1 MKTYVKW
8 SWVLLLAA
16 QTQYAQ
22 TLPSNPISR
31 HAVIEQIAQES
42 QSLGQLENLAH
53 ELLDEIGPRLVG
65 SPEMETANHWAV
77 NKMKSWDIEAYNQEF
92 GTWKGWQRGITH
104 VDMTYPRVKTLQ
116 ATQLAWS
123 PATRKPVEA
132 EVVVFPVFNNATE
145 LQNWLKN
152 LKGKVVLLAPYQIS
166 GRPDYQLKEY
176 ATPVTYD
183 KLKTEKEAVVNR
195 FNESIKNTG
204 YTLATLP
211 EAIEKAGA
219 AGIIVSNWTGIM
231 GANRIFGAKTVAIPT
246 IDMEIEDFGMLYRL
260 SLNGKKPKIK
270 MDVQSKKLPD
280 AKSFN
285 TIGIIKGK
293 EKPEEYIVL
302 SAHLDSW
309 DGAQGATDNGTG
321 VITML
326 EVARILKK
334 VYPNN
339 KRSIVI
345 GLWGSEEQG
354 LNGSRAFVKDNP
366 ELVKGIQAVFNQ
378 DSGTG
383 RITSISGQG
392 FRDAYDFLGRWLQ
405 AVPQDIRRHITTDFP
420 GMPGNGG
427 SDHASFVAAGVPAM
441 YLGSLSWDYGAYTW
455 HTNRDTYDKIVFDE
469 VRNNVVLIAALTY
482 MASEDETGVSK
493 IQRILPVNE
502 EGAQTSWPEVKEP
515 RRTSEGY

>member
-8 SWVLLLAA
+8 GWMLLLAA

-22 TLPSNPISR
+22 TLPSKTAAYQ
-31 HAVIEQIAQES
+31 AVVEQIAREA
-42 QSLGQLENLAH
+42 QSEGRLERLAH

-65 SPEMETANHWAV
+65 SPEMEAANHWAV
-77 NKMKSWDIEAYNQEF
+77 NKMKSWDIEAYNQQF
-92 GTWKGWQRGITH
+92 GTWKGWKRGSTH
-104 VDMTYPRVKTLQ
+104 VDMTYPRVKTLH

-123 PATRKPVEA
+123 PATRKPVTA
-132 EVVVFPVFNNATE
+132 EVVVFPVLNNASE
-145 LQNWLKN
+145 LQNWLKT
-152 LKGKVVLLAPYQIS
+152 LKGKVVLLAPYQVS
-166 GRPDYQLKEY
+166 GRPDHQLKEY
-176 ATPVTYD
+176 ATSATYD
-183 KLKTEKEAVVNR
+183 NVKAEKEAVVNR
-195 FNESIKNTG
+195 FNESLKSTG

-211 EAIEKAGA
+211 EVIEKAGA
-219 AGIIVSNWTGIM
+219 AGIVVSNWTGIM
-231 GANRIFGAKTVAIPT
+231 GANRIFGAKTTKIPT
-246 IDMEIEDFGMLYRL
+246 IDMEMEDFGMLYRL
-260 SLNGKKPKIK
+260 AVNGKKPKIK
-270 MDVQSKKLPD
+270 MDVQSEKLPV

-339 KRSIVI
+339 KRSIIV

-366 ELVKGIQAVFNQ
+366 ELVKGMQAVFNQ

-383 RITSISGQG
+383 RITSVSGQG

-405 AVPQDIRRHITTDFP
+405 AVPQDVRRHVTTDFP

-469 VRNNVVLIAALTY
+469 VRNNVVLIAALAY
-482 MASEDETGVSK
+482 MASEDETGTSK
-493 IQRILPVNE
+493 IQRILPLNE
-502 EGAQTSWPEVKEP
+502 EGAQTLWPDIKEA